1 MNSTLFGDHF
11 DTIKFLS
18 KFGFSTKIFFVKNFR
33 KNVKMAIIPLNSTHF
48 GDHFD
53 TLIFCSI
60 FRFPNKKFFSN

>member
-18 KFGFSTKIFFVKNFR
+18 KFGFSTKIFFRNLK
-33 KNVKMAIIPLNSTHF
+33 KILKMAIIPLNSTHF

-53 TLIFCSI
+53 TM
-60 FRFPNKKFFSN
+60 KFLSNS